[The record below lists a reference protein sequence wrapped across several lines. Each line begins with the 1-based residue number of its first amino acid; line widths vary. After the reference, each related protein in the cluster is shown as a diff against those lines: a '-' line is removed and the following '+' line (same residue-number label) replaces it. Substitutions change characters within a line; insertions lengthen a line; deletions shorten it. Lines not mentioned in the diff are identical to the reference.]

1 MDNGS
6 MTAESSSGSGSRGP
20 IELLIESQTKDLGEF
35 EVRRTL
41 PSKDRQRVGPFI
53 FFDHMG
59 PARFAPG
66 AGVAV
71 RPHPHIGLSTLTY
84 LYDGTILHRDSLGSV
99 QPITPGAVN
108 WMTAGRGIVHSERTP
123 PDLLASGSTIHGLQ
137 IWLAL
142 PLELEETE
150 PGFAHYP
157 AESIPIVEQPG
168 VRAQIVAGEA
178 YGARS
183 PVVTTSDTLYISLEL
198 AAGATVAVPDTAE
211 ERAVYVVAGE
221 IRIDDRTIGIGT
233 MAVLTPGAQV
243 TITATS
249 AATVVVLGGAP
260 LSGRRY
266 LYWNLVS
273 SSRERIEQAKED
285 WRNGRFAKVPGDD
298 EFIPLP
304 D

>member
-1 MDNGS
+1 MSTLVSNHFDGS
-6 MTAESSSGSGSRGP
+6 PVETVIPGRER
-20 IELLIESQTKDLGEF
+20 DLGGF
-35 EVRRTL
+35 SVRRIL
-41 PSKDRQRVGPFI
+41 PSARKRMVGPFI
-53 FFDHMG
+53 FLDEMG
-59 PARFAPG
+59 PAEFLTG
-66 AGVAV
+66 QGIDV

-84 LYDGTILHRDSLGSV
+84 LYEGTILHRDNLGSV

-123 PDLLASGSTIHGLQ
+123 PDLLASGSTVHGLQ

-150 PGFAHYP
+150 PGFFHYP
-157 AESIPIVEQPG
+157 ADTIPIVERPG
-168 VRAQIVAGEA
+168 VRAQVVAGEA

-183 PVVTTSDTLYISLEL
+183 PVVTTSDTLYVSLEL
-198 AAGATVAVPDTAE
+198 AAGATIAIPDTAE

-221 IRIDDRTIGIGT
+221 IRIDDQTIGIGT

-243 TITATS
+243 VIAASS

-260 LSGRRY
+260 LSGRRH

-273 SSRERIEQAKED
+273 SSRERIEQAKDD